1 MQNLKKYAKPE
12 RKQHINVCFM
22 EVLLIFARKPKTLTG
37 IITKTITNKTT

>member
-1 MQNLKKYAKPE
+1 MQNLNASK
-12 RKQHINVCFM
+12 HINVCFM